1 MTQVARILG
10 VDLGARRIGLAV
22 SDPSGVIASP
32 AGTLLRS
39 GDADRDRAAIVAAAT
54 DAEAEV
60 VVVGLPR
67 ELSGKMGPAAKAA
80 RAEVEALRDLA
91 PALRFELYD
100 ERLTTVIATRS
111 LIGAGVKRKDRK
123 GKVDQVAAA
132 VILQGYLE
140 SQSSGGS

>member
-1 MTQVARILG
+1 MARILG

-32 AGTLLRS
+32 SGTVVRS
-39 GDADRDRAAIVAAAT
+39 GDAARDRTAIVSAANA
-54 DAEAEV
+54 AEAAV

-80 RAEVEALRDLA
+80 RAEVEALRELA

-123 GKVDQVAAA
+123 DKVDQVAAA

-140 SQSSGGS
+140 SQRQGGHS

>member
-1 MTQVARILG
+1 MTEVGRILG

-32 AGTLLRS
+32 SATLVRS
-39 GDADRDRAAIVAAAT
+39 GNASRDRAAIVEAAIE
-54 DAEAEV
+54 AEAEV

-67 ELSGKMGPAAKAA
+67 ELSGRMGPAARAA
-80 RAEVEALRDLA
+80 RAEVEALRALA
-91 PALRFELYD
+91 PTLRFELYD

-111 LIGAGVKRKDRK
+111 LIGAGVKRKERK
-123 GKVDQVAAA
+123 DKVDQVAAA

-140 SQSSGGS
+140 SRS